1 MDTLNN
7 DTVDKTVAS
16 LDVVLSDR
24 RIHAEFKFNDK
35 LNDHKNYAKYVIL
48 SPCRA
53 HAVHF

>member
-1 MDTLNN
+1 MLSR
-7 DTVDKTVAS
+7 VS
-16 LDVVLSDR
+16 SDR
-24 RIHAEFKFNDK
+24 QINAEFKFNDK